1 AGVVGDGAGV
11 AVYFRD
17 PVLAVAEDGDE
28 GREGDDLV
36 IGRSVRQA
44 PGIIVRRFRKADLGD
59 YVPVGREDEASV
71 DDVDEIRRVGRQ
83 RGLDRD
89 RRDIVRAAE
98 HDEMLGHA
106 PVLVA
111 LERGHRDKIVG
122 EQPVGFYQRAFG
134 GVERGVAEPVA
145 QAQQVLLDGGLFGN
159 VRVFFE
165 VTFEEVE
172 VGFVRDRDVRH
183 FVDPFACNRK
193 YRPTS
198 LTYPR
203 RIYMSSNV
211 HCNDDCRE
219 ASHLMKILSIF
230 IFLAYV
236 SVLQSPRLF
245 AAEAKPTA
253 SGDWEKTVEAAKK
266 EGKVVV
272 SVPASAEL

>member
-1 AGVVGDGAGV
+1 
-11 AVYFRD
+11 
-17 PVLAVAEDGDE
+17 
-28 GREGDDLV
+28 
-36 IGRSVRQA
+36 
-44 PGIIVRRFRKADLGD
+44 
-59 YVPVGREDEASV
+59 
-71 DDVDEIRRVGRQ
+71 
-83 RGLDRD
+83 
-89 RRDIVRAAE
+89 AAE

-272 SVPASAEL
+272 SVPASAELRKGLEKNFKQRFGIDAELNVGRSTSIVGNIQQEARSGVAEFGSHMGGGGLLVPGP